1 MNSKFYPFLLLCC
14 LTLFCLSTAEAQTKL
29 NKRRAVSKV
38 PEKRGVILSMGG
50 GLAAVRSD
58 ICGRPECNNFGPNV
72 SVGALYYLTSYLG
85 VSGNI
90 DYLRLGA
97 SEISP
102 LRPLNISFRSEV
114 VEVTGTVV
122 INLLDSYA
130 GSAGYRS
137 LRKRFLVPYIRAG
150 AGLVYY
156 TSTSYPGQGKLD
168 DSQTTYDPARKYPA
182 IAAVIP
188 FGGGLRFRINNE
200 FSIAPELIYHIT
212 TTDYLDNI
220 DPELGNPNGRDD
232 HYGIAAVKVLYTP
245 VLRNKLFSR
254 K

>member
-1 MNSKFYPFLLLCC
+1 MNGKSFSFLLFFL
-14 LTLFCLSTAEAQTKL
+14 LTLFSLDTAEAQTLL
-29 NKRRAVSKV
+29 NRRSSVSKV
-38 PEKRGVILSMGG
+38 PEERGVILAVGG

-58 ICGRPECNNFGPNV
+58 ICGRPGCNRFGPNV
-72 SVGALYYLTSYLG
+72 SLGALYYLTSYLG

-97 SEISP
+97 TEISP
-102 LRPLNISFRSEV
+102 SRPLNVSFRSEV

-122 INLLDSYA
+122 VNLLDTYA
-130 GSAGYRS
+130 GSGGYRS
-137 LRKRFLVPYIRAG
+137 LRKRFLVPYLRAG

-156 TSTSYPGQGKLD
+156 TPTSYPGQGKLNEA
-168 DSQTTYDPARKYPA
+168 QTTYESERNYPA

-220 DPELGNPNGRDD
+220 GPELGNPNRDD
-232 HYGIAAVKVLYTP
+232 HYGVAAVKVLYTP
-245 VLRNKLFSR
+245 VLRNRIFSR
-254 K
+254 R

>member
-1 MNSKFYPFLLLCC
+1 M
-14 LTLFCLSTAEAQTKL
+14 L
-29 NKRRAVSKV
+29 NKRKAVSKV
-38 PEKRGVILSMGG
+38 PDERGVVLAVGG

-58 ICGRPECNNFGPNV
+58 ICGGPDCNRFGPNV
-72 SVGALYYLTSYLG
+72 SLGALYYLTNYLG
-85 VSGNI
+85 VSGSI

-97 SEISP
+97 TEGARQ
-102 LRPLNISFRSEV
+102 RPLNISFRSEV

-130 GSAGYRS
+130 GSGGYRS
-137 LRKRFLVPYIRAG
+137 LRKRFLVPYLRAG
-150 AGLVYY
+150 AGIVYY
-156 TSTSYPGQGKLD
+156 TPTSYPGQGKLNE
-168 DSQTTYDPARKYPA
+168 SQTTYEPAQKYPA

-188 FGGGLRFRINNE
+188 FGGGLRFRINKE

-220 DPELGNPNGRDD
+220 GPELGNAQRDD

-245 VLRNKLFSR
+245 ALRNRLFSR

>member
-1 MNSKFYPFLLLCC
+1 MNGKSYLFLLICFLW
-14 LTLFCLSTAEAQTKL
+14 LLIINTAEAQSIF
-29 NKRRAVSKV
+29 NKREGVSRV
-38 PEKRGVILSMGG
+38 PDERGVVLAVGG

-58 ICGRPECNNFGPNV
+58 ICGRPGCNRFGPNV
-72 SVGALYYLTSYLG
+72 RIGALYYFTNYLG
-85 VSGNI
+85 ISGGI
-90 DYLRLGA
+90 GYLRLGA
-97 SEISP
+97 TEGSP
-102 LRPLNISFRSEV
+102 HRPLDVSFRSEV
-114 VEVTGTVV
+114 VEVTATVV

-156 TSTSYPGQGKLD
+156 TPTSYPGQGKLNE
-168 DSQTTYDPARKYPA
+168 SQTTYEPARRYPA

-220 DPELGNPNGRDD
+220 GPAPGYPNRDD
-232 HYGIAAVKVLYTP
+232 HYGIAVVNVLYTP
-245 VLRNKLFSR
+245 VLRNRLFSR